1 MQVVPVFE
9 KQVNKRTI
17 FSLVILL
24 LSAPAF
30 AHTINYGMEA
40 APGHQA
46 FQFYLRLGF
55 QHIIP
60 LGFDHLLFVVGLCL
74 ASTGLKS
81 LLLQATAF
89 TVAHSVTLAL
99 SIQKVISLPADI
111 VEPIISLSILFI
123 AVENLVLQGAL
134 RFRMAVVF
142 LFGLIH
148 GMGFAAAL
156 NEIGLP
162 RNKFLLSILSFNV
175 GVEIAQVVVILLMFF
190 LLVKPFGQKPWY
202 RNWVLIPFS
211 LLIALAALYWTTER
225 LL

>member
-1 MQVVPVFE
+1 MPVCKTGAGKGGMVSF
-9 KQVNKRTI
+9 I
-17 FSLVILL
+17 FLLV
-24 LSAPAF
+24 SVPAF
-30 AHTINYGMEA
+30 AHTINYAMEA
-40 APGHQA
+40 APGNRV
-46 FQFYLRLGF
+46 FQFYFGLGF

-60 LGFDHLLFVVGLCL
+60 LGVDHLLFVVGLCL
-74 ASTGLKS
+74 ASPGLKS

-89 TVAHSVTLAL
+89 TAAHSLTLAL

-111 VEPIISLSILFI
+111 VEPVIALSILFI
-123 AVENLVLQGAL
+123 AVENLVLQGAV

-156 NEIGLP
+156 NETGLP

-175 GVEIAQVVVILLMFF
+175 GVEVAQVVVILFLYFF
-190 LLVKPFGQKPWY
+190 LLKPFSQKPWY
-202 RNWVLIPFS
+202 RNWVLVPLS
-211 LLIALAALYWTTER
+211 LLIALAALYWTVQR